1 MQALLRSLLIHGV
14 IFGTLWFAIRSHPA
28 VEEVPIELTEFLRAR
43 PASGPAPTPKV
54 KPSVPQKSASSTQS
68 ATPSSR
74 ATLPT
79 TATTSPPGSG
89 TGTQEPVAEEYEVSE
104 LPVILNEVRVPYPAI
119 ARSRGIQG
127 SVIFDLIVSSKGEV
141 ASAKVLKSPA
151 QELTDAALEAVRKFR
166 FKPARYKDN
175 PVAIQIRYTYRF
187 ILE

>member
-14 IFGTLWFAIRSHPA
+14 ISGTLWFAFRSAPPT
-28 VEEVPIELTEFLRAR
+28 EEIPIELTEFLK
-43 PASGPAPTPKV
+43 ASQPSGAPKSKSQAPKAV
-54 KPSVPQKSASSTQS
+54 PKKSTADSSSPSLSSTSPTSAS
-68 ATPSSR
+68 
-74 ATLPT
+74 T
-79 TATTSPPGSG
+79 TTTG
-89 TGTQEPVAEEYEVSE
+89 TGIGEAVVEEYEASE

-141 ASAKVLKSPA
+141 ASAKVVKSPA
-151 QELTDAALEAVRKFR
+151 PELSDAALGAVQKFR
-166 FKPARYKDN
+166 FKPARFKDK

>member
-14 IFGTLWFAIRSHPA
+14 IFGTFWLALRDSTST
-28 VEEVPIELTEFLRAR
+28 EEIPIELTEFLK
-43 PASGPAPTPKV
+43 ASQPSGAPKPKTQPPKAKV
-54 KPSVPQKSASSTQS
+54 EKSNSGSSSPSLSPTSTAPSSTSS
-68 ATPSSR
+68 A
-74 ATLPT
+74 
-79 TATTSPPGSG
+79 G
-89 TGTQEPVAEEYEVSE
+89 TGIGEAVVEEYEASE

-141 ASAKVLKSPA
+141 ASAKVVKSPA
-151 QELTDAALEAVRKFR
+151 TELSDAALGAVQKFR
-166 FKPARYKDN
+166 FKPARFKDK